1 MKSYNCHVL
10 KDFSELKTLQV
21 AQIYGI
27 KCVISVCLQEIKIW
41 SCYEYVFIGLNIIC
55 TLK

>member
-21 AQIYGI
+21 AQIYGF